1 MKGDI
6 KSDEAGDG
14 IYGGTACPPVSGGNA
29 DGSGRAALGGT
40 GTERWGAKGDKAA
53 FCPRG
58 QNTRQFLPL
67 KEKKRLDLS
76 LEALVI
82 QGKYAELFTDEE
94 VDQCLQQLLDAGMF

>member
-1 MKGDI
+1 MTKLEMEFTEELLARLSQAETLTGVAEPRLVAQAQKDGGPRAI
-6 KSDEAGDG
+6 KQLLS
-14 IYGGTACPPVSGGNA
+14 
-29 DGSGRAALGGT
+29 
-40 GTERWGAKGDKAA
+40 
-53 FCPRG
+53 RG